1 VDPADPHNLQRFV
14 DAQFGVFDQALVELR
29 AGAKQSHWMWFVF
42 PQLAGLGHSPTA
54 QFFALAS
61 RDEAGAYLRHPLL
74 GSRLRQCVEALA
86 QWAGERRAEQMLGP
100 VDAMKLRSS
109 LTLFDRLEPGG
120 IFERA
125 LLDFFEG
132 NRDQLTLALL
142 DQRR

>member
-14 DAQFGVFDQALVELR
+14 DAQLGVFDQALAELR
-29 AGAKQSHWMWFVF
+29 AGAKQSHWMWFIF

-74 GSRLRQCVEALA
+74 GSHLRQCVEALA

-120 IFERA
+120 VFERA

>member
-1 VDPADPHNLQRFV
+1 V
-14 DAQFGVFDQALVELR
+14 
-29 AGAKQSHWMWFVF
+29 
-42 PQLAGLGHSPTA
+42 
-54 QFFALAS
+54 
-61 RDEAGAYLRHPLL
+61 
-74 GSRLRQCVEALA
+74 
-86 QWAGERRAEQMLGP
+86 GP

-120 IFERA
+120 VFERA